1 MKKIFKRFF
10 IKLLCVALVTVMF
23 SDFLLRE
30 MVTNVSAEVNQAKI
44 SASANEIPQNDFVD
58 GLSLLSNAKAQTL
71 YVKDVMVITA
81 KSKEDA
87 KKLVAT
93 ATKLKGKILLKSGS
107 KFSVNAK
114 SLLGVVLAK
123 KLNWDNLQ
131 IVMENDYYHEFQ
143 QFIKD

>member
-1 MKKIFKRFF
+1 MSIDGKHVYSI
-10 IKLLCVALVTVMF
+10 
-23 SDFLLRE
+23 
-30 MVTNVSAEVNQAKI
+30 
-44 SASANEIPQNDFVD
+44 EID
-58 GLSLLSNAKAQTL
+58 T
-71 YVKDVMVITA
+71 M
-81 KSKEDA
+81 EDA

-131 IVMENDYYHEFQ
+131 IVMENDYYHDFK